1 MREESMRQLTA
12 LIMCVCIAASACAYG
27 IQWKYP
33 TDKITFK
40 QWTAYFD
47 ELANTKGAVV
57 TEEPQYYII
66 NLFSDPRQPALYVF
80 TKPNHPAY
88 PAVVI
93 RAVETKDG
101 KSQVIRHGHYA
112 GDQAAFDRWWRE
124 FDALDKKNIE
134 NAK

>member
-1 MREESMRQLTA
+1 MRR
-12 LIMCVCIAASACAYG
+12 LIPLVVCLCLAAGACAQG
-27 IQWKYP
+27 IHWKYP
-33 TDKITFK
+33 TDQITFK

-57 TEEPQYYII
+57 TQEPQYYII
-66 NLFSDPRQPALYVF
+66 NLFSDAHQPALYVF

-93 RAVETKDG
+93 RAVETHDG
-101 KSQVIRHGHYA
+101 KSQLVRHGHYA
-112 GDQAAFDRWWRE
+112 GNQAAFDKWWHQ

-134 NAK
+134 GAK

>member
-1 MREESMRQLTA
+1 MRHLIA
-12 LIMCVCIAASACAYG
+12 LAMSLCVAASASAQV
-27 IQWKYP
+27 IKWRYP
-33 TDKITFK
+33 TDRITFK

-57 TEEPQYYII
+57 TEESQYYII
-66 NLFSDPRQPALYVF
+66 NLFSDPHQPALYVF
-80 TKPNHPAY
+80 TKPSHPAY

-93 RAVETKDG
+93 RAVEKKDG
-101 KSQVIRHGHYA
+101 GSQIIRHGHYA
-112 GDQAAFDRWWRE
+112 GDQAAFDTWWHQ